1 MNARKSPAIRAKRVD
16 DITFANT
23 YVNTN
28 IGEIKGRLD
37 IVGLVSETVQLS
49 RKGNNYWGLCPFH
62 AEKTPSFSVSRDK
75 QKFKCF
81 GCSVGGDVFDFIR
94 LRDGVDFRGARDYLA
109 ARAGL
114 REDICPVDRKAIEAA
129 RAERKTKNRRQEMA
143 REIIRAE
150 WSRLIGLERRAH
162 WVLQSVRLESDWEHR
177 AGLKWAIETITCVEP
192 VLDRWERADDAERL
206 RIALAVR
213 GWKP

>member
-1 MNARKSPAIRAKRVD
+1 MAAGQSKGVINITICYTNYIARPE
-16 DITFANT
+16 
-23 YVNTN
+23 
-28 IGEIKGRLD
+28 EIKARSD
-37 IVGLVSETVQLS
+37 IVDLISESVQLIRRGS
-49 RKGNNYWGLCPFH
+49 NYWGLCPFH